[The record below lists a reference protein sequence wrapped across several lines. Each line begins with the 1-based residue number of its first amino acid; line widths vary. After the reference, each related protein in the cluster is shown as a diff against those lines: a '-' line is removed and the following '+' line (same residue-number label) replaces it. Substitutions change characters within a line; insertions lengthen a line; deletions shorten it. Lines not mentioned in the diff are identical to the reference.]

1 MDTLERV
8 KLEISERPALLAPL
22 VTEHTALERML
33 AALNGLPAGGDGQPQ
48 VMKRRRGRPP
58 GKRGPGRP
66 RKVAA

>member
-1 MDTLERV
+1 V
-8 KLEISERPALLAPL
+8 KLEISQRRALLAPL
-22 VTEHTALERML
+22 VDEQKTLERVL
-33 AALNGLPAGGDGQPQ
+33 AALDGLPAENGQPQ